1 MMIRNKYLFAIF
13 ASVLFLLGCSTSK
26 KGFDGMTSAE
36 IKIAE
41 KIIDAATQME
51 IGNFEQA
58 EKLYQEILS
67 VQADNSLAYYQLA
80 ALNYRQ
86 LNLESAIE
94 YNEKAISI
102 EPKNRWYRERLAKIY
117 KKINNIEKAAEQ
129 YNILIKQNP
138 DVEDYYRDLI
148 EIYIVAKEDK
158 KAIEVVNRLEKKIG
172 SSENTAMIKYNLFKL
187 TNQKDKAR
195 KEIEKLSKQY
205 PNNIEALSMLAQMA
219 IENKEEETA
228 LTYFKSIE
236 KISPNDENNTIAL
249 IEYYNRHNQKEQLEN
264 YITKL
269 CLSNSSDFTTK
280 NMVML
285 SIYGELVDTDSVV
298 FSNYI
303 SHLESV
309 KQIHSEEA
317 QLWQCLN
324 IGYMR
329 MLEFE
334 SVVESGRKYISLGG
348 SNYQIYQNML
358 FAQNVVDSP
367 DNIIET
373 ANQAID
379 EFPQQA
385 IPYLFKGVNLMA
397 KSEFESAIATFEKG
411 LKRSSNNNALKEDFF
426 INLADSYISIGEY
439 EKAFSN
445 YENVIKLNPNNVY
458 ALNNYAY
465 HLACQDLDLEKAES
479 MALKACAAEPL
490 NVTFA
495 DTYAWVLFKQGKIKQ
510 AFELLNQ
517 FVQTYEQWSDA
528 VKQHYEEIKQKL
540 GK

>member
-13 ASVLFLLGCSTSK
+13 ASVLFLVGCSTSK
-26 KGFDGMTSAE
+26 KELDGMTSAE

-102 EPKNRWYRERLAKIY
+102 EPKNRWYREQLAKIY

-411 LKRSSNNNALKEDFF
+411 LKRRSNNNALK
-426 INLADSYISIGEY
+426 
-439 EKAFSN
+439 
-445 YENVIKLNPNNVY
+445 
-458 ALNNYAY
+458 
-465 HLACQDLDLEKAES
+465 
-479 MALKACAAEPL
+479 
-490 NVTFA
+490 
-495 DTYAWVLFKQGKIKQ
+495 
-510 AFELLNQ
+510 
-517 FVQTYEQWSDA
+517 
-528 VKQHYEEIKQKL
+528 
-540 GK
+540 

>member
-1 MMIRNKYLFAIF
+1 MMIGNKYLFAIF
-13 ASVLFLLGCSTSK
+13 ASVLFLVGCSTSK
-26 KGFDGMTSAE
+26 KELDGMTSAE

-102 EPKNRWYRERLAKIY
+102 EPKNRWYREQLAKIY

-195 KEIEKLSKQY
+195 TEIEKLSKQY
-205 PNNIEALSMLAQMA
+205 PNNIEVLSMLAQMA

-228 LTYFKSIE
+228 LTYFKRIE